1 MNNVFDV
8 VIVGMGVGGVFCAH
22 KLATQHKG
30 IKVLG
35 IDIGRPQGKRR
46 RQIDGW
52 YGCLPNSDGKLYTND
67 LNNVSNLT
75 GNRKTKAAHSYFNK
89 VLSNVGD
96 FKVIKDRSPNISLE
110 KKFNKIGY
118 NITLNDYTQIYPK
131 DIHALSKYVA
141 GVIDQNKN
149 ITFSFDNEVK
159 EIRKQKNIFAIT
171 TDTQEF
177 LSKKVII
184 AGGRSGWRWAN
195 GIYKSFGII
204 ENNDIAKFGI
214 RVEMSAE
221 QMKDFNKSNCSLVK
235 TDEMELGPLSWFGTV
250 IPEDHVDMAISSF
263 RANESR
269 WKSNKVSFNLIGHRP
284 FPNHGF
290 EETDRLG
297 KLTFLLANDR
307 IIKERVAH
315 ILTDKSKISVLP
327 QYQWLKGVLTELST
341 AMPEITTK
349 AYFHSPTIIPH
360 TAQINIGDNLET
372 EIDGMYVI
380 GESAGINGIL
390 AAGIMG
396 ILVASEVTK

>member
-1 MNNVFDV
+1 
-8 VIVGMGVGGVFCAH
+8 
-22 KLATQHKG
+22 
-30 IKVLG
+30 
-35 IDIGRPQGKRR
+35 
-46 RQIDGW
+46 
-52 YGCLPNSDGKLYTND
+52 
-67 LNNVSNLT
+67 
-75 GNRKTKAAHSYFNK
+75 
-89 VLSNVGD
+89 
-96 FKVIKDRSPNISLE
+96 
-110 KKFNKIGY
+110 
-118 NITLNDYTQIYPK
+118 
-131 DIHALSKYVA
+131 
-141 GVIDQNKN
+141 
-149 ITFSFDNEVK
+149 
-159 EIRKQKNIFAIT
+159 
-171 TDTQEF
+171 
-177 LSKKVII
+177 
-184 AGGRSGWRWAN
+184 
-195 GIYKSFGII
+195 
-204 ENNDIAKFGI
+204 
-214 RVEMSAE
+214 MSAE